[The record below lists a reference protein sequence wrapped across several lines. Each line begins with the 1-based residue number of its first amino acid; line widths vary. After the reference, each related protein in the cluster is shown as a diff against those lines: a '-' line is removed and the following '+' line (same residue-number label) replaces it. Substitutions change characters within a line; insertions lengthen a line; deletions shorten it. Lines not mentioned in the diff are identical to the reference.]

1 VKHLAKQLA
10 ALAAVAAAVLLVTT
24 WPRINQVET
33 GKTPEY
39 PDLRPRDYGANV
51 GSVVKGVEDVTSRL
65 PRWEIVGIGKGPMG
79 SEIQAVKTLPLLP
92 ALKYDVSIRVH
103 RDGGRSHVT
112 VRSRSRTG
120 PWDFGQNARNV
131 RELLEALDREVF

>member
-1 VKHLAKQLA
+1 VKHLAKQVLFLGAVVGAIFLA
-10 ALAAVAAAVLLVTT
+10 TA

-51 GSVVKGVEDVTSRL
+51 DSVVKAVKNAATRL
-65 PRWEIVGIGKGPMG
+65 PRWEIVGIGKGPIG

-92 ALKYDVSIRVH
+92 VLKYDVSIRVH
-103 RDGGRSHVT
+103 REGGRSRVS
-112 VRSRSRTG
+112 VRSRSRTE

-131 RELLEALDREVF
+131 RELLDALDHEVF

>member
-1 VKHLAKQLA
+1 MKHLAKQVIV
-10 ALAAVAAAVLLVTT
+10 LAAVVGAIFLVTA

-39 PDLRPRDYGANV
+39 PDLRAREYGASV
-51 GSVVKGVEDVTSRL
+51 DSVVKGVKDVAARL
-65 PRWEIVGIGKGPMG
+65 PRWEIVGIGKGPVG

-103 RDGGRSHVT
+103 RKGGRSWVT
-112 VRSRSRTG
+112 VRSRSRTE

-131 RELLEALDREVF
+131 RELLDALDHEVF

>member
-1 VKHLAKQLA
+1 MKHLLRQIVVLA
-10 ALAAVAAAVLLVTT
+10 AIGGGIWIVTA
-24 WPRINQVET
+24 WPRINDVET

-39 PDLRPRDYGANV
+39 PDLAPHDYGA
-51 GSVVKGVEDVTSRL
+51 SVDAVVRGINDTTARL
-65 PRWEIVGIGKGPMG
+65 PRWEIVGTGKGAAG
-79 SEIQAVKTLPLLP
+79 SEIQAVKTLPAMPL
-92 ALKYDVSIRVH
+92 LKYDVSIKVR
-103 RDGGRSHVT
+103 RQGGRSHVT